1 MRKRDPNQVVAGFQT
16 LVSDSLEN
24 WHVVVDALHAHP
36 LSTQRLVSR
45 DAFLR
50 LAVGWEVFRS
60 DWHIAATAKD
70 TSVFAATGL
79 KGVTDLAKSRRELKG
94 IIPYI
99 RVDIPKHLPLANVK
113 DALDPDGGNMSLSSK
128 KLNAQG
134 TAQWQ
139 TQARAHLSSDF
150 ASVITRMPVAHLKIL
165 SLVEHLRDCIVHSSQ
180 RSADTLKGAL
190 AAIDPD
196 DAARYG
202 VPTRRM
208 GPQRVPTYLHSEV
221 CGQRRV
227 AHFHDR
233 LGHIAGAMRT

>member
-1 MRKRDPNQVVAGFQT
+1 MDSLADWQVVI
-16 LVSDSLEN
+16 E
-24 WHVVVDALHAHP
+24 ALHAHP
-36 LSTQRLVSR
+36 LSAQRSVSR

-70 TSVFAATGL
+70 TSVFAATAF
-79 KGVTDLAKSRRELKG
+79 KEIIPHAKSRPALKG

-113 DALDPDGGNMSLSSK
+113 DALDPDGANISLSSK

-134 TAQWQ
+134 AGQWQ
-139 TQARAHLSSDF
+139 TQARAHLSSHY
-150 ASVITRMPVAHLKIL
+150 ASVITTMPVADLKIL
-165 SLVEHLRDCIVHSSQ
+165 SLVEHLRDGIVHSSQ
-180 RSADTLKGAL
+180 RSSDTLKSAI
-190 AAIDPD
+190 AAIDPT

-208 GPQRVPTYLHSEV
+208 GPQKVPTYLHSEV
-221 CGQRRV
+221 SGQRRV

-233 LGHIAGAMRT
+233 LGHIAGSMQT